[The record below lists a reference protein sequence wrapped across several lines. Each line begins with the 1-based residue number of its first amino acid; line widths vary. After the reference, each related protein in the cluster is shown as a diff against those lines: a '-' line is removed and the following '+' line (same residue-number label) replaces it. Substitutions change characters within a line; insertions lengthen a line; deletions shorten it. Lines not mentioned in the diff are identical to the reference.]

1 MHQIYNVMKNH
12 LLLIAALAFVLGACR
27 PKADSLIGTWTVDKV
42 NVHFD
47 EQRSTPELVKQIGEM
62 EKQNTITINN
72 DSTLVFKGLEITLN
86 GKLDLRDNG
95 AMLVDGVVLGQWEDG
110 HIITRSGSPLGEV
123 IITYKK
129 E

>member
-1 MHQIYNVMKNH
+1 MKIITTISSFIDGTDDEFKNAVKD
-12 LLLIAALAFVLGACR
+12 L
-27 PKADSLIGTWTVDKV
+27 KARGCTKFI
-42 NVHFD
+42 
-47 EQRSTPELVKQIGEM
+47 
-62 EKQNTITINN
+62 
-72 DSTLVFKGLEITLN
+72 
-86 GKLDLRDNG
+86 LDLRDNG

>member
-12 LLLIAALAFVLGACR
+12 LLLIAALAIVLGACR

-72 DSTLVFKGLEITLN
+72 DSILVFKGLEITLE
-86 GKLDLRDNG
+86 GRLDLKNNG
-95 AMLVDGVVLGQWEDG
+95 TMLVDGVVLGQWEDG

>member
-1 MHQIYNVMKNH
+1 MPQIHKAMKNH

-62 EKQNTITINN
+62 EKQNTITISN
-72 DSTLVFKGLEITLN
+72 DSTLVFKGLEITLE
-86 GKLDLRDNG
+86 GRLDLKNNG
-95 AMLVDGVVLGQWEDG
+95 TMLVDGVVLGQWENG

>member
-1 MHQIYNVMKNH
+1 MPQIHKAMKNH

-62 EKQNTITINN
+62 EKQNTITISN
-72 DSTLVFKGLEITLN
+72 DSTLVFKGLEITLE
-86 GKLDLRDNG
+86 G
-95 AMLVDGVVLGQWEDG
+95 MLVDGVVLGQWENG

>member
-1 MHQIYNVMKNH
+1 MPQIYNVMKNH
-12 LLLIAALAFVLGACR
+12 LLLLAALAFVLGACR
-27 PKADSLIGTWTVDKV
+27 PKADSLIGTWTVDKA

-72 DSTLVFKGLEITLN
+72 DSTLVFKGLEITLE
-86 GKLDLRDNG
+86 GRLDLKNNG
-95 AMLVDGVVLGQWEDG
+95 TMLVDGVVLGQWEDG

>member
-27 PKADSLIGTWTVDKV
+27 QKADSLIGTWTVDKV

-72 DSTLVFKGLEITLN
+72 DSILVFKGLEITLE
-86 GKLDLRDNG
+86 GRLDLKNNG
-95 AMLVDGVVLGQWEDG
+95 TMLVDGVVLGQWEDG

>member
-1 MHQIYNVMKNH
+1 MKNH
-12 LLLIAALAFVLGACR
+12 LLFLAALAFVLGACR

>member
-1 MHQIYNVMKNH
+1 MKNH

-62 EKQNTITINN
+62 EKQNTITISN
-72 DSTLVFKGLEITLN
+72 DSTLVFKGLEITLE
-86 GKLDLRDNG
+86 GRLDLKNNG
-95 AMLVDGVVLGQWEDG
+95 TMLVDGVVLGQWENG